1 MGIILQTRN
10 LNKHF
15 GGVPALVDVNLSIK
29 QNEIRCVIGPNGA
42 GKSTLFKVLCCLIKP
57 DAGTIEFKGEDIT
70 RISPSGRVR
79 RGLGLAF
86 QTISAYEQL
95 SVRENLQIAS
105 RVHSMTQTKALIE
118 EISDKLDFDMN
129 RETRASE
136 LSHHELQWL
145 EILMVIQNGA
155 TVGLLDEPT
164 AGLAER
170 ETEMTAD
177 TIKICQKHGL
187 TVLVVEH
194 DLKFIKQI
202 AETVTVMQQ
211 GGVFFE
217 GSLQAVLDNEDV
229 KNIYLGR

>member
-1 MGIILQTRN
+1 MDAILRTHS
-10 LNKHF
+10 LNKNF
-15 GGVPALVDVNLSIK
+15 GGVPALVDVNLSIE
-29 QNEIRCVIGPNGA
+29 QNEIRCLIGPNGA

-57 DAGTIEFKGEDIT
+57 DSGTIELNGEDIT
-70 RISPSGRVR
+70 RVSPSGRAR

-86 QTISAYEQL
+86 QTISAYGRL

-105 RVHSMTQTKALIE
+105 RLHSRPGARELVE
-118 EISDKLDFDMN
+118 EIADSLDFDME
-129 RETRASE
+129 RSTHAFE
-136 LSHHELQWL
+136 LPHHELQWL
-145 EILMVIQNGA
+145 EILMVLRNGA

-170 ETEMTAD
+170 ETEMTAN
-177 TIKICQKHGL
+177 TIKLCQQHGL
-187 TVLVVEH
+187 TILVVEH

>member
-105 RVHSMTQTKALIE
+105 RVHSMTQTKELIK

-155 TVGLLDEPT
+155 IVGLLDEPT

>member
-42 GKSTLFKVLCCLIKP
+42 GKSTLFKVLCSLIKP

-95 SVRENLQIAS
+95 SVRENLQIAA
-105 RVHSMTQTKALIE
+105 RVHSMTQTKELIE

-217 GSLQAVLDNEDV
+217 GSLQEVLDNEDV

>member
-1 MGIILQTRN
+1 MEIILQTRN

-105 RVHSMTQTKALIE
+105 RAHSMTQTKELIE

-129 RETRASE
+129 REIRASE

-164 AGLAER
+164 AGLAEK

>member
-105 RVHSMTQTKALIE
+105 RVHSMTQTKELIK

-155 TVGLLDEPT
+155 IVGLFDEPT

>member
-95 SVRENLQIAS
+95 SVRENLQIAA
-105 RVHSMTQTKALIE
+105 RVHSMTQTKELIE

>member
-42 GKSTLFKVLCCLIKP
+42 GKSTLFKVLCSLIKP

-95 SVRENLQIAS
+95 SVRENLQIAA
-105 RVHSMTQTKALIE
+105 RVHSMTQTKELIE